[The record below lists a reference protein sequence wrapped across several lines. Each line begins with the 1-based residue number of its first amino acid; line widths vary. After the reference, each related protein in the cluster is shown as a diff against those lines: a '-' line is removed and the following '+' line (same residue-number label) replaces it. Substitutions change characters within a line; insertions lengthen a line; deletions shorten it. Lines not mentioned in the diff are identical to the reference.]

1 MVFLRFSEIFLGLIT
16 FVPHDIIGV
25 IDGLPQPLNFGLATG
40 GPGPKMDE
48 FELPGPRSRSALAAE
63 FLGI

>member
-1 MVFLRFSEIFLGLIT
+1 MVFLRFSEIFLGFFIT

-25 IDGLPQPLNFGLATG
+25 IDGLPQPLNFGATG

-48 FELPGPRSRSALAAE
+48 FELPAPRSRSALAAE